1 LKKLLN
7 SELIQTNKNRI
18 LLLTTPFYINGID
31 DNAVPYIKTIID
43 FVKSIDCI
51 TTLYIKFHPREK
63 KEVCNEILDKLDLEE
78 IEYVQ
83 LGNTYNIPVE
93 YYLQFIHF
101 DKIIMFFCST
111 YFYNGYLFPKT
122 QFVSLL
128 KDFYENCKIAGSMSM
143 HTVEPLLNKIPQE

>member
-1 LKKLLN
+1 M
-7 SELIQTNKNRI
+7 
-18 LLLTTPFYINGID
+18 
-31 DNAVPYIKTIID
+31 
-43 FVKSIDCI
+43 
-51 TTLYIKFHPREK
+51 
-63 KEVCNEILDKLDLEE
+63 
-78 IEYVQ
+78 Q